1 MNGTII
7 DRSSMPVICARVL
20 TCSADEIWFLSK
32 VLYSYVLAFRTLLF
46 DICFCPFLSVPVSL
60 AKERHFEDDQNRF
73 NSVHYVK
80 SSGPPYVPTST
91 DNFGPQRRH
100 TTIN

>member
-46 DICFCPFLSVPVSL
+46 DICFCPFLSVTLHNCL
-60 AKERHFEDDQNRF
+60 ATMFLCCQSDTFK
-73 NSVHYVK
+73 
-80 SSGPPYVPTST
+80 
-91 DNFGPQRRH
+91 
-100 TTIN
+100 I